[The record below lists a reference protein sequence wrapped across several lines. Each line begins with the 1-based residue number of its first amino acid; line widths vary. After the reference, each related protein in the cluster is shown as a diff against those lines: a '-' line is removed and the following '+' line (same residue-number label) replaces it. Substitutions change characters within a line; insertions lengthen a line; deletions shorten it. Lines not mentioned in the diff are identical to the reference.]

1 MIPRSGNFKGNCLLL
16 AIKWRLRSSFY
27 IANGYKFSSFSFVCS
42 FLSLFL
48 RIFWLH
54 GSFTV
59 KESSCPE
66 ECCSFERKAPE
77 KLFYR
82 LPACCPRSSSA
93 RPRKRN
99 HEHAQPRNLENSYF
113 GNVKKKGGF

>member
-1 MIPRSGNFKGNCLLL
+1 MIPRSGNFKGNVLLL

-27 IANGYKFSSFSFVCS
+27 IANRYKFTSFLFVCS

-48 RIFWLH
+48 RIFWSH

-66 ECCSFERKAPE
+66 KCCSLERKALE

-82 LPACCPRSSSA
+82 LPACCPRSSTQ
-93 RPRKRN
+93 KD
-99 HEHAQPRNLENSYF
+99 HEHAQPRNLKNFYF
-113 GNVKKKGGF
+113 GNVKKKGES

>member
-1 MIPRSGNFKGNCLLL
+1 MIPCSGNFKGNFLLL

-27 IANGYKFSSFSFVCS
+27 IANRYKFASFLFVCS

-48 RIFWLH
+48 RIFWSH

-66 ECCSFERKAPE
+66 KCCSLERKALE
-77 KLFYR
+77 KLFSAY
-82 LPACCPRSSSA
+82 PRAVHA

-99 HEHAQPRNLENSYF
+99 HEHAQPRNLKNFYF
-113 GNVKKKGGF
+113 GNVKEKGGF

>member
-1 MIPRSGNFKGNCLLL
+1 MIPRSGNFKGNFLLL

-27 IANGYKFSSFSFVCS
+27 IVNRYKFSSFLFVCS

-48 RIFWLH
+48 RIFWSH

-66 ECCSFERKAPE
+66 KCCSFERKA
-77 KLFYR
+77 LTSFSTAYR
-82 LPACCPRSSSA
+82 RAVHA

-99 HEHAQPRNLENSYF
+99 HEHAQPCNLKNSYF
-113 GNVKKKGGF
+113 GNMKKKGGF

>member
-1 MIPRSGNFKGNCLLL
+1 MTALVFFLKNGCNQNETESGLMIPRFSNFKGHFLLL

-27 IANGYKFSSFSFVCS
+27 IANRYKFVSFLFVCS

-48 RIFWLH
+48 QIFWSH

-66 ECCSFERKAPE
+66 KCCSLERKALE

-82 LPACCPRSSSA
+82 LPTCCPRSSTQKES
-93 RPRKRN
+93 
-99 HEHAQPRNLENSYF
+99 
-113 GNVKKKGGF
+113 

>member
-1 MIPRSGNFKGNCLLL
+1 MIPRSGNFKGNVLLL

-27 IANGYKFSSFSFVCS
+27 IANRYKFASFLFVCS

-48 RIFWLH
+48 RIFWSH

-59 KESSCPE
+59 KESICPKK
-66 ECCSFERKAPE
+66 CCSLERKALE

-82 LPACCPRSSSA
+82 LPACCPRSSTQKES
-93 RPRKRN
+93 
-99 HEHAQPRNLENSYF
+99 
-113 GNVKKKGGF
+113 

>member
-1 MIPRSGNFKGNCLLL
+1 MTALVFFLKKGCNQLMVKMKHESGLMIPRSGNFKGNFLLL
-16 AIKWRLRSSFY
+16 AIKWRLRSSFN
-27 IANGYKFSSFSFVCS
+27 IANRYKFASFLFVCS

-48 RIFWLH
+48 RIFWSH

-66 ECCSFERKAPE
+66 KCCSLETKDLE

-82 LPACCPRSSSA
+82 LPACCPRSSTQKES
-93 RPRKRN
+93 
-99 HEHAQPRNLENSYF
+99 
-113 GNVKKKGGF
+113 